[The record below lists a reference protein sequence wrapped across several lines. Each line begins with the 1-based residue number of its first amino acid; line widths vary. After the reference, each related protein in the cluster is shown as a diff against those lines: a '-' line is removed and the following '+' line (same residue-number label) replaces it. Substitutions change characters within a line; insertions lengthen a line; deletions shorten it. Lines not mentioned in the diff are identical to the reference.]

1 MIEREETTES
11 TVFTALVATDLTTR
25 IADQVLEAIQTGR
38 LKPGEKIA
46 EARLA
51 RELGTSRAPVREALR
66 LVESHGL
73 VVSHPRRGFFVH
85 AYDADEL
92 ADVYDLRECLELH
105 AAQGAVDRLTPEA
118 LARVGAQL
126 ALLVSLAEE
135 GKTQKQVEEDYALHR
150 MFLEIAGNR
159 RVLRTFDQIAMEL
172 RAGIALTG
180 VVYENPKE
188 LARSHEVL
196 VEALRAR
203 DAARLRVE
211 LAEHLEDAR
220 HHVLALFRAGPAEA
234 AAHATPSQLLR

>member
-1 MIEREETTES
+1 MIDPEETTEGS
-11 TVFTALVATDLTTR
+11 VFTALVATDLTTR
-25 IADQVLEAIQTGR
+25 IAEQVLEAIQTGR

-85 AYDADEL
+85 AYDAGEL
-92 ADVYDLRECLELH
+92 EDVYDLRECLELH
-105 AAQGAVDRLTPEA
+105 AAQAAVERLTPEA
-118 LARVGAQL
+118 LARVETQH
-126 ALLVSLAEE
+126 ALLVTLAKE
-135 GKTQKQVEEDYALHR
+135 GKTQKQVQEDYALHR
-150 MFLEIAGNR
+150 MLLEIAGNR

-180 VVYENPKE
+180 VVYEDPLE
-188 LARSHEVL
+188 LARSHDVL

-203 DAARLRVE
+203 DAALLRARLQ
-211 LAEHLEDAR
+211 AHLEDAR
-220 HHVLALFRAGPAEA
+220 HHVLALFRAGAAEA
-234 AAHATPSQLLR
+234 AAQASPAQVLR